1 MSPPILP
8 CRDSSFGHTRVRII
22 HCTGV
27 FIHNCND
34 KRGADILPHY
44 TTNYTEDE
52 IILWER
58 IVSSQGAIFYTAKG
72 LPFVYTVKGNE
83 IFFSRKD
90 KSITRATVNKAYQRM
105 KEETITGSK
114 QLGVFGA
121 SYLLPV
127 LSSVLSDM

>member
-1 MSPPILP
+1 M
-8 CRDSSFGHTRVRII
+8 
-22 HCTGV
+22 
-27 FIHNCND
+27 
-34 KRGADILPHY
+34 PHY
-44 TTNYTEDE
+44 ADTTNYTEDE
-52 IILWER
+52 IILWQK
-58 IVSSQGAIFYTAKG
+58 ITSSQHTLFHTTKG
-72 LPFVYTVKGNE
+72 LPFTYTVKVNE

-127 LSSVLSDM
+127 LKAILSDT

>member
-1 MSPPILP
+1 ML
-8 CRDSSFGHTRVRII
+8 
-22 HCTGV
+22 
-27 FIHNCND
+27 
-34 KRGADILPHY
+34 HY

-52 IILWER
+52 KILWEK

-72 LPFVYTVKGNE
+72 LPFTHTVKGNE

-105 KEETITGSK
+105 KEETINGSK

-127 LSSVLSDM
+127 MREVLSSISILSNR

>member
-1 MSPPILP
+1 M
-8 CRDSSFGHTRVRII
+8 
-22 HCTGV
+22 
-27 FIHNCND
+27 
-34 KRGADILPHY
+34 PHY

-52 IILWER
+52 ILLWQK
-58 IVSSQGAIFYTAKG
+58 IVSSQGAIFHTAKG
-72 LPFVYTVKGNE
+72 LPFTYTIRGNE

-127 LSSVLSDM
+127 LKEVLSSASILPN